1 MRRRYKRPMEE
12 ITGVPAWRDGAAEMF
27 ALHGTDRQI
36 AGSRHLFFAGNA
48 ALLPTDAPGIAT
60 LRGGEWLGG
69 GSFRN
74 SFFLAPWRQLAA
86 VRDLR
91 LVVQASG
98 DLRVRVACARPG
110 RPADTLAEMRH
121 CSPQRVS
128 LMLPL
133 PPLTDLA
140 NDARLFW
147 HVDAHAPSAL
157 HDVAFAT
164 RSKPLRPSRL
174 AVLIRTHGRSADVQ
188 AMLSRFAAAGR
199 SQPRAAA
206 ALDRIDFWL
215 LQTAEGGG
223 TRQFAADAFA
233 GLNLRI
239 FEAPNLG
246 GGGNASLLAKLFLDH
261 ARSQA
266 RGPDEVLI
274 LDDDLSISFESIA
287 RYLAFCSFREKEAV
301 MSLPLLMQSRPTTV
315 WEDGGLWGRL
325 AADGSADRERSRTLF
340 PTLLKHGTS
349 LEGYDRL
356 DDFGALNTAEYATF
370 VFWGAPRATLERIGL
385 PAAFFLRGD
394 DIELS
399 LRARAAGVPLV
410 TNPNLAAWHEPGHSH
425 AHEYMAILHA
435 VLINLRYAADDAAS
449 HARFFEE
456 RLYEHAAIG
465 DVAGLSVYL
474 QVLLTLI
481 DTTSLVL
488 TPGFAAHY
496 ADVLPRLNAAVP
508 PAQRLSATER
518 EKLEKRS
525 RDAGKR
531 VLPFLH
537 AGYHRPAAG
546 PVLLMNPSRSE
557 AHEIGPTPFAAKAE
571 LMRRYIR
578 ALATFEAQFDAL
590 RTHWSARLQAS
601 GTEAFWT
608 GVQAEQAPLTRS
620 LATFRREPV
629 VRDAIAIG
637 QALTPVGAAPPDAG
651 PLPLTELRDRLEHE
665 WRALARLRT
674 EIGGGSTDLITETAA
689 TQPPAP
695 QRDGLWQR
703 WISRTFGRGDRA
715 DKPVAAPA
723 LPPDFVAEDY
733 LALNADVA
741 HAGFDAANHYLR
753 FGHRE
758 GRRYLRPG
766 SASLEPTYRKE

>member
-1 MRRRYKRPMEE
+1 MEE
-12 ITGVPAWRDGAAEMF
+12 LIGVAAWRDGMADVF

-36 AGSRHLFFAGNA
+36 TGCRHLFFAG
-48 ALLPTDAPGIAT
+48 DAVLQPADGAGIAS
-60 LRGGEWLGG
+60 LRAGEWLGG
-69 GSFRN
+69 GTLRN
-74 SFFLAPWRQLAA
+74 SFFLAPWRHLSA

-110 RPADTLAEMRH
+110 RPADALAEMRH
-121 CSPQRVS
+121 CSPQSMS
-128 LMLPL
+128 LALPL
-133 PPLTDLA
+133 PPLHDLA
-140 NDARLFW
+140 DDARLFW

-174 AVLIRTHGRSADVQ
+174 AVMIRTHGRSAGVH
-188 AMLSRFAAAGR
+188 AMLARFAAAGR
-199 SQPRAAA
+199 SQPRHAA

-215 LQTAEGGG
+215 LQTADGGG
-223 TRQFAADAFA
+223 PRLFAADAFA

-246 GGGNASLLAKLFLDH
+246 GGGNASLLAKLCLDH

-266 RGPDEVLI
+266 RGPDELLI

-287 RYLAFCSFREKEAV
+287 RYLAFCGFREKEAV

-349 LEGYDRL
+349 LEGYERL

-435 VLINLRYAADDAAS
+435 VLINLRHAADDAAS
-449 HARFFEE
+449 HTRFFEE

-465 DVAGLSVYL
+465 DVAGLAVYL
-474 QVLLTLI
+474 QVLLSLTE
-481 DTTSLVL
+481 TSSAVL

-496 ADVLPRLNAAVP
+496 QEVLPRLNAAVP
-508 PAQRLSATER
+508 PAQRLGSAER
-518 EKLEKRS
+518 ERREKRA
-525 RDAGKR
+525 REAGQR

-537 AGYHRPAAG
+537 AGYHRPAAAT
-546 PVLLMNPSRSE
+546 VLLVNASRGE
-557 AHEIGPTPFAAKAE
+557 AYEIGAAPFAAKAE
-571 LMRRYIR
+571 LMRRYVR
-578 ALATFEAQFDAL
+578 TLAAFEAQFDAL

-601 GTEAFWT
+601 GTEAFWAV
-608 GVQAEQAPLTRS
+608 VQAQQSAHTRS

-629 VRDAIAIG
+629 VREPVDIG
-637 QALTPVGAAPPDAG
+637 RALAPAGTALPDAG
-651 PLPLTELRDRLEHE
+651 PLPLTELRERLERE
-665 WRALARLRT
+665 WRALAHWRSEMGCPADRATDRATDRAAVGAAAKPLPPQ
-674 EIGGGSTDLITETAA
+674 GGGHWR
-689 TQPPAP
+689 Q
-695 QRDGLWQR
+695 WF
-703 WISRTFGRGDRA
+703 SRTFGQRRRSEKA
-715 DKPVAAPA
+715 DPPAA
-723 LPPDFVAEDY
+723 LPKDFVAEDY

-741 HAGFDAANHYLR
+741 HAGFDAATHYLR

-766 SASLEPTYRKE
+766 QASLEPTYRKD

>member
-1 MRRRYKRPMEE
+1 MEE
-12 ITGVPAWRDGAAEMF
+12 LNGMPAWRDGSADMF
-27 ALHGTDRQI
+27 VLHGTDRQI
-36 AGSRHLFFAGNA
+36 AGSRHLFFAG
-48 ALLPTDAPGIAT
+48 DAVLQPPDSPGVAT
-60 LRGGEWLGG
+60 FRAGEWLGG

-74 SFFLAPWRQLAA
+74 SFFLAPWRHLSAA
-86 VRDLR
+86 RDLR

-121 CSPQRVS
+121 CSTQRMTS
-128 LMLPL
+128 ALSL
-133 PPLTDLA
+133 PPITDLA
-140 NDARLFW
+140 DDARLFW
-147 HVDAHAPSAL
+147 HVDAHTPSAL
-157 HDVAFAT
+157 HDAAFAS
-164 RSKPLRPSRL
+164 RCKPLRSSRL
-174 AVLIRTHGRSADVQ
+174 AVLIRTHGRSADVH
-188 AMLSRFAAAGR
+188 AMLNRFAAAGR
-199 SQPRAAA
+199 SQPRHAA

-223 TRQFAADAFA
+223 PRLFAADAFA

-261 ARSQA
+261 ARSQKT

-287 RYLAFCSFREKEAV
+287 RYLAFCGYREKEAV

-325 AADGSADRERSRTLF
+325 AADGSADRDRSRTVF

-370 VFWGAPRATLERIGL
+370 VFWGLPRATLERIGL

-435 VLINLRYAADDAAS
+435 VLINLQHAADDAAS

-474 QVLLTLI
+474 QVLLTLV
-481 DTTSLVL
+481 DADSAVL
-488 TPGFAAHY
+488 TPKFAVHY
-496 ADVLPRLNAAVP
+496 ADTLPRLNAAVP
-508 PAQRLSATER
+508 PAQRLNRAER
-518 EKLEKRS
+518 ERIEKQARE
-525 RDAGKR
+525 AGKR

-537 AGYHRPAAG
+537 AGYHRPAAAA
-546 PVLLMNPSRSE
+546 VLLVNPSRGE

-571 LMRRYIR
+571 LMRRYVR

-601 GTEAFWT
+601 GTEAFWAE
-608 GVQAEQAPLTRS
+608 VQAQQAALTRP
-620 LATFRREPV
+620 LATFRREPA
-629 VRDAIAIG
+629 VREPVEIG
-637 QALTPVGAAPPDAG
+637 RHSAPAGVALPDPG
-651 PLPLTELRDRLEHE
+651 PLPLTELRDRLERE

-674 EIGGGSTDLITETAA
+674 GIGREADPIAEGAATKPAAPHGGGVWW
-689 TQPPAP
+689 P
-695 QRDGLWQR
+695 WF
-703 WISRTFGRGDRA
+703 SRAFGRRA
-715 DKPVAAPA
+715 QPEKPAAPTA
-723 LPPDFVAEDY
+723 LPADFVPEDY

-741 HAGFDAANHYLR
+741 HAGFDAATHYLR
-753 FGHRE
+753 FGRRE
-758 GRRYLRPG
+758 GRRYQRPG
-766 SASLEPTYRKE
+766 QASLEPAYRKE

>member
-1 MRRRYKRPMEE
+1 MEE
-12 ITGVPAWRDGAAEMF
+12 LNSVPAWRSGPADVF

-36 AGSRHLFFAGNA
+36 AGSRHLFFAGDA
-48 ALLPTDAPGIAT
+48 VLQPPDAPGIAC
-60 LRGGEWLGG
+60 LRAGEWLGG
-69 GSFRN
+69 GSLRN
-74 SFFLAPWRQLAA
+74 SFFLAPWRHLSA

-91 LVVQASG
+91 LVVQSSG

-121 CSPQRVS
+121 CSPQRMA
-128 LMLPL
+128 LALPL
-133 PPLTDLA
+133 PAITDLA
-140 NDARLFW
+140 DDARLFW

-174 AVLIRTHGRSADVQ
+174 AVLIRTHGRSADVH
-188 AMLSRFAAAGR
+188 AMLARFAATGR
-199 SQPRAAA
+199 SQPRHAA

-223 TRQFAADAFA
+223 PRLFAANAFA

-287 RYLAFCSFREKEAV
+287 RYLAFCGYREKEVV

-435 VLINLRYAADDAAS
+435 VLINLRHAADDAAS

-456 RLYEHAAIG
+456 RLYAHAAIG

-474 QVLLTLI
+474 QVLLTLT
-481 DTTSLVL
+481 DTTSAVL

-496 ADVLPRLNAAVP
+496 NEVLPRLNAAVP
-508 PAQRLSATER
+508 PAQRLSAAER
-518 EKLEKRS
+518 ERREKQARE
-525 RDAGKR
+525 AGQR

-537 AGYHRPAAG
+537 TGYHRPAATT
-546 PVLLMNPSRSE
+546 VLLVNASRGE

-590 RTHWSARLQAS
+590 RTHWNARLQAS
-601 GTEAFWT
+601 GTEAFWAD
-608 GVQAEQAPLTRS
+608 VQAQQAARTRS

-629 VRDAIAIG
+629 VREPIDIG
-637 QALTPVGAAPPDAG
+637 RALVPAGVALPQAD

-665 WRALARLRT
+665 WHALARLRS
-674 EIGGGSTDLITETAA
+674 GLGSPADRTADSP
-689 TQPPAP
+689 TSSPPVQKAS
-695 QRDGLWQR
+695 GLWRQ
-703 WISRTFGRGDRA
+703 WFSRTFGRRA
-715 DKPVAAPA
+715 HAPVAAAA
-723 LPPDFVAEDY
+723 LPTDFVAEDY

-741 HAGFDAANHYLR
+741 HAGFDAATHYLR

-766 SASLEPTYRKE
+766 QASLEPTYRKE

>member
-1 MRRRYKRPMEE
+1 MEE
-12 ITGVPAWRDGAAEMF
+12 LNGVPAWRDGTADVF
-27 ALHGTDRQI
+27 ALHGTDRQVS
-36 AGSRHLFFAGNA
+36 GSRHLFFAGNA
-48 ALLPTDAPGIAT
+48 ALQPPDAPGIAA
-60 LRGGEWLGG
+60 LRAGEWLGG
-69 GSFRN
+69 GTFRN
-74 SFFLAPWRQLAA
+74 SFFLAPWWHLSAA
-86 VRDLR
+86 RDLR

-121 CSPQRVS
+121 CSPQRMP
-128 LMLPL
+128 LALPL

-140 NDARLFW
+140 DDARLFW
-147 HVDAHAPSAL
+147 HVDAHAASAL

-164 RSKPLRPSRL
+164 RTKPLRPSRL
-174 AVLIRTHGRSADVQ
+174 AVLIRTHGRSADVH
-188 AMLSRFAAAGR
+188 AMLARFAAAGR
-199 SQPRAAA
+199 SQPRHAA

-223 TRQFAADAFA
+223 PRLFAADAFA

-246 GGGNASLLAKLFLDH
+246 GGGNASLLTKLFLDH

-274 LDDDLSISFESIA
+274 LDDDLSISFESID
-287 RYLAFCSFREKEAV
+287 RYLAFCSYREKEAV
-301 MSLPLLMQSRPTTV
+301 MSLPLLMQSRPATV

-356 DDFGALNTAEYATF
+356 DEFGALNTAEYATF

-410 TNPNLAAWHEPGHSH
+410 TNANLAAWHEPGHSH

-435 VLINLRYAADDAAS
+435 VLINLRYADDDAAG

-481 DTTSLVL
+481 DTGSAVL
-488 TPGFAAHY
+488 TPGFASHY
-496 ADVLPRLNAAVP
+496 HEMLPRLNAAVP
-508 PAQRLSATER
+508 PAQRLSPAER
-518 EKLEKRS
+518 ERRENRS
-525 RDAGKR
+525 RESGHR

-537 AGYHRPAAG
+537 AGYHRPAAAT
-546 PVLLMNPSRSE
+546 VLLVNPSRGE
-557 AHEIGPTPFAAKAE
+557 AYEIGPTPFAAKAE

-578 ALATFEAQFDAL
+578 ALATFEAQFDTL
-590 RTHWSARLQAS
+590 RMHWSARLQAS
-601 GTEAFWT
+601 GSEAFWS
-608 GVQAEQAPLTRS
+608 GVQAKEAAHTRS
-620 LATFRREPV
+620 LATFRREPA
-629 VRDAIAIG
+629 VREPLDIG
-637 QALTPVGAAPPDAG
+637 RALAPPGVALPDAG
-651 PLPLTELRDRLEHE
+651 PLPLTELRERLERE
-665 WRALARLRT
+665 WRALARLRS
-674 EIGGGSTDLITETAA
+674 ELGGRADRTADRTA
-689 TQPPAP
+689 DRQAEVAAALPLQP
-695 QRDGLWQR
+695 QGGRLWRQ
-703 WISRTFGRGDRA
+703 WFSRTFGQRGRSEKTDTPA
-715 DKPVAAPA
+715 A
-723 LPPDFVAEDY
+723 LPTDFVPEDY

-741 HAGFDAANHYLR
+741 HAGFDAATHYLR

-766 SASLEPTYRKE
+766 QASLEPTYRKE